1 MNDTRIMDRV
11 AASLDELGFKYERR
25 DNDEMPEIRVRF
37 TGSHGRYS
45 VWFKLDHFGPDRANL
60 CVRAYTALS
69 GDPRNPIPSVAIKPG
84 RLAQLHV
91 LLNLINAQL
100 RCGAFHVDPGDSDL
114 TFAWAIPLEAEPTTD
129 LINFAL
135 HMASAIDYMITNV
148 RAVVVT
154 GKPAW
159 DVYVAHREGVNAAF
173 EGTSDGGPG
182 ATPTVEPLDLDAL
195 IDPDGWDE
203 TEASDDADD
212 GPTPF
217 RRAV

>member
-1 MNDTRIMDRV
+1 MNDTRIMDRIG
-11 AASLDELGFKYERR
+11 ASLDELGFTYERR
-25 DNDEMPEIRVRF
+25 DNDEASDIRARF

-45 VWFKLDHFGPDRANL
+45 VWFKLDHLNRDRANL

-69 GDPRNPIPSVAIKPG
+69 GDPRSAIPAVAIKPG

-91 LLNLINAQL
+91 LLNLVNAQL
-100 RCGAFHVDPGDSDL
+100 RCGAFHIDPRDSDL
-114 TFAWAIPLEAEPTTD
+114 TFVWAIPLEAEPTTD
-129 LINFAL
+129 LIDLAL
-135 HMASAIDYMITNV
+135 HMASSIDDMITNV
-148 RAVVVT
+148 RAVVVN

-159 DVYVAHREGVNAAF
+159 DVYVAHREGVDAAY
-173 EGTSDGGPG
+173 EGTRDGGAG
-182 ATPTVEPLDLDAL
+182 ATPTVEPLDLEAL

-203 TEASDDADD
+203 TEEGDDADD

>member
-1 MNDTRIMDRV
+1 MNDTRIMDRIG
-11 AASLDELGFKYERR
+11 ASLDELGLTYDRR
-25 DNDEMPEIRVRF
+25 DNDEIADIRVRF
-37 TGSHGRYS
+37 TGDHGRYS

-69 GDPRNPIPSVAIKPG
+69 GDPRNAIPSVAIKPG

-114 TFAWAIPLEAEPTTD
+114 TFAWAIPLEAEPTTELVD
-129 LINFAL
+129 FAL
-135 HMASAIDYMITNV
+135 QMASGIDDMITNV
-148 RAVVVT
+148 RAIVVK

-159 DVYVAHREGVNAAF
+159 EVYVAHRERVNAAF
-173 EGTSDGGPG
+173 ESTGDGAPGT
-182 ATPTVEPLDLDAL
+182 TPTVEPLDLEAL

-203 TEASDDADD
+203 TEEADDADD

>member
-1 MNDTRIMDRV
+1 MNDTRIMDRIG
-11 AASLDELGFKYERR
+11 ASLDELGLRYDRR
-25 DNDEMPEIRVRF
+25 DNDEIADIRVRF
-37 TGSHGRYS
+37 SDERRGYN

-60 CVRAYTALS
+60 SVRAYTPLS
-69 GDPRNPIPSVAIKPG
+69 GDLRRPIPAVAIEPG

-91 LLNLINAQL
+91 LLNLVNAQL

-114 TFAWAIPLEAEPTTD
+114 TFVWAIPLEAEPTTE
-129 LINFAL
+129 LIDFAL
-135 HMASAIDYMITNV
+135 HMASAIDDMITNV
-148 RAVVVT
+148 RAVVVK

-159 DVYVAHREGVNAAF
+159 EVYVAHREKVNAAF
-173 EGTSDGGPG
+173 EGTGDGAPD

-203 TEASDDADD
+203 TEEGDDTDN